1 LRNQFASDG
10 NYLRESKLL
19 INFEGSNSNNSYEEY
34 ENSNEKSS
42 GKKKLSSIIS
52 LLLLIVGGT
61 FLVQNTLAANISLNS
76 GGAVEFGQGVAMTA
90 ACSGADSLIVTPNS
104 EFTNASGS
112 GAHYLK
118 TITVTG
124 IPVGCNGVDFN
135 ISVYD
140 STTSTALPMF
150 GSTKSVATIWNNAG
164 TFQGGTGYL
173 GSTISSGSGTFTVT
187 FTTPVALAS
196 NVSRLTIQS
205 SNHAPFSCA
214 TDLICSVGDTSS
226 SGGTVFYYS
235 AAGFTETGTACAS
248 NCHYLEYAPL
258 SWYPG
263 NDDGS
268 FNFSY
273 NGASKYGIPVTTGT
287 KDALGAGYNNT
298 ALIITAGDTQ
308 GAHARAKAY
317 VGPYANTTGEW
328 FIPSTNEMNAIWDS
342 AAKSSG
348 GFRPNEYHVS
358 VQDEGSQRCK
368 SINFFN
374 RSNNSQGCTGANP
387 YRARPIRAF

>member
-1 LRNQFASDG
+1 M
-10 NYLRESKLL
+10 L

-34 ENSNEKSS
+34 EDSNQKTS

-61 FLVQNTLAANISLNS
+61 FLVQNTLAANINLNTGS
-76 GGAVEFGQGVAMTA
+76 AVEFGQGVAMTA

-118 TITVTG
+118 TITVSG

-196 NVSRLTIQS
+196 NVSRITLQS
-205 SNHAPFSCA
+205 SGHAPFSCA
-214 TDLICSVGDTSS
+214 ADSVCSVGDTSP
-226 SGGTVFYYS
+226 SGGTIFYKSVS
-235 AAGFTETGTACAS
+235 AFTATGTACAS
-248 NCHYLEYAPL
+248 NCYYLEWA
-258 SWYPG
+258 PG
-263 NDDGS
+263 NW
-268 FNFSY
+268 
-273 NGASKYGIPVTTGT
+273 NGGT
-287 KDALGAGYNNT
+287 KDSGAVRNFWKNGDTYVGEWGPGGPGLMSVVTRDELGYGYANT
-298 ALIITAGDTQ
+298 NALIVAGDTS
-308 GAHARAKAY
+308 GIPTLVRSYA
-317 VGPYANTTGEW
+317 GPLGNTAGQW
-328 FIPSTNEMNAIWDS
+328 FIGSKAEMLLARNSSAFNANDFTSQVYHTSSQSSSLGNCWSVSMSPTNANAYTQ
-342 AAKSSG
+342 
-348 GFRPNEYHVS
+348 N
-358 VQDEGSQRCK
+358 
-368 SINFFN
+368 
-374 RSNNSQGCTGANP
+374 CTQNNP
-387 YRARPIRAF
+387 YSGRAIRAF

>member
-1 LRNQFASDG
+1 M
-10 NYLRESKLL
+10 L
-19 INFEGSNSNNSYEEY
+19 INFEGSNSNNSHQEY
-34 ENSNEKSS
+34 EDSNDVPT
-42 GKKKLSSIIS
+42 GKKKISSVLA

-90 ACSGADSLIVTPNS
+90 ACSGANTLTVTPNS
-104 EFTNASGS
+104 EFSNSSGA

-118 TITVTG
+118 TITVSG
-124 IPVGCNGVDFN
+124 IPAGCNGVDFN

-164 TFQGGTGYL
+164 TFQGGTGYA
-173 GSTISSGSGTFTVT
+173 GSTISSGSGTFTIT

-205 SNHAPFSCA
+205 SNHAAFNCA
-214 TDLICSVGDTSS
+214 IDLICSVGDTSA

-235 AAGFTETGTACAS
+235 ATAFTETGTACAS
-248 NCHYLEYAPL
+248 DCHYLEYAPL

-273 NGASKYGIPVTTGT
+273 NGVSKYGIPVTTGT
-287 KDALGAGYNNT
+287 KDTLGAGYNNT
-298 ALIITAGDTQ
+298 ALIIAAGDTQ

-317 VGPYANTTGEW
+317 VGPNGNTTGEW
-328 FIPSTNEMNAIWDS
+328 FIPSRFEMNEIWDS
-342 AAKSSG
+342 TAKSSG
-348 GFRPNEYHVS
+348 GFRPSEYHVS
-358 VQDEGSQRCK
+358 VQDEGTQRCK
-368 SINFFN
+368 SINFLN